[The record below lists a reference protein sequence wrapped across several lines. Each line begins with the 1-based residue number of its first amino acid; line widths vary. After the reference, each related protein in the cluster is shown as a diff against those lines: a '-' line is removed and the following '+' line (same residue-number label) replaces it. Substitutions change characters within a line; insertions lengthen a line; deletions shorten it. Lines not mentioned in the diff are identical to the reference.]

1 MFHKSPKVSYLS
13 TPEHRHLTESKE
25 QTNSNSRT
33 DRSSSRSSSS
43 QDQQAQVH
51 LQDCENLLRDE
62 WVGLPGG
69 FTKTGHPL
77 LIFPDKNKFSH
88 LHDSDLNILLQYYVS
103 VVPRAEQVGKYHF
116 KAELFETQFSES
128 WICSHYRSTERK
140 LARNPESFYEG
151 NSCIPWQDKGGFPA
165 LQIS

>member
-1 MFHKSPKVSYLS
+1 MFHLSPKVSYLS
-13 TPEHRHLTESKE
+13 TPEHRHLSDSKQ
-25 QTNSNSRT
+25 QTNSNTRT

-69 FTKTGHPL
+69 FTKNGHPL

-88 LHDSDLNILLQYYVS
+88 LHDADLNLLLQYYVS
-103 VVPRAEQVGKYHF
+103 VVPRAEQVWKLNSRAG
-116 KAELFETQFSES
+116 LFQTQFSES
-128 WICSHYRSTERK
+128 WICSHNQSTQRK
-140 LARNPESFYEG
+140 LARNPESF
-151 NSCIPWQDKGGFPA
+151 Q
-165 LQIS
+165 

>member
-1 MFHKSPKVSYLS
+1 MFHISPKVSYLS
-13 TPEHRHLTESKE
+13 TPEHRHLSDSKQ

-33 DRSSSRSSSS
+33 DRASSRSSSS

-103 VVPRAEQVGKYHF
+103 VVPRAEQVWKLNSG
-116 KAELFETQFSES
+116 AGLFQTQFSES
-128 WICSHYRSTERK
+128 WICFHNRSAERE
-140 LARNPESFYEG
+140 LARNPESF
-151 NSCIPWQDKGGFPA
+151 
-165 LQIS
+165 